1 MKIVALLL
9 APCLALALCAGA
21 RGQVP
26 DSGRWQE
33 LRYASEEVALA
44 MEDRYISQVV
54 ELAAQGRLDED
65 RPLLRRLQAIG
76 AGLLQAAAELKPE
89 SAQWDWEFHVTSAP
103 EVDAI
108 CLAGGKILVG
118 AAFVGRLMLDDGELA
133 TLLGHEIAHA
143 VAEHHRETLSEA
155 LLLIRPYALPPDVM
169 LERLDS
175 DLSLQLRL
183 SRLSHLQERE
193 ADQLGMVLAHRAGWP
208 ARAMVS
214 FYRKLAAEEGAPALL
229 GAYPIAWARQTT
241 ARGMARLFGE

>member
-1 MKIVALLL
+1 MRIVALLL
-9 APCLALALCAGA
+9 ASCLALAFCAGA

-33 LRYASEEVALA
+33 LRYPADDVALA

-65 RPLLRRLQAIG
+65 RPLLRRLQAIA

-103 EVDAI
+103 EVEAL

-155 LLLIRPYALPPDVM
+155 LLLSRPYALPPDVM

-183 SRLSHLQERE
+183 SFLGTLQERE

-208 ARAMVS
+208 AGAMVS
-214 FYRKLAAEEGAPALL
+214 FYRKLAALDSGPALL
-229 GAYPIAWARQTT
+229 GNYPAPRSRLAT